1 MVSVSIIMP
10 VYNVEKYVARSI
22 QSALAQ
28 TYKDFELILVID
40 GSKDNSLAIC
50 QSFNDPRIRI
60 VKQENRGLAGA
71 RNTGIREAKAQ
82 YIALLDS
89 DDLWHEQKLERH
101 IHHLEKNPLVGVSY
115 SGSAFID
122 DTDALV
128 GVSMRPKLKD
138 IAAAHIFCRNPVGN
152 GSAPVFRKQA
162 FVDIGYPTNQNGEI
176 ETAYFNETFR
186 FGEDIECWMRIAC
199 KSNWVFEGIADDL
212 TLYRIVSGGLSA
224 NTEKM
229 YEFWQKMHDIVKSY
243 APELVAECGE
253 KARAYQLRYY
263 ARRAVREGQ
272 GKTAILHIIRAM
284 RASPMILFEEPK
296 KTALTAAAAL
306 LSWFLPPPIYRQIE
320 GLVLSRR

>member
-1 MVSVSIIMP
+1 MVSASIIMP

-28 TYKDFELILVID
+28 TYKDFELVLIID
-40 GSKDNSLAIC
+40 GSKDSSLAIC
-50 QSFNDPRIRI
+50 ESFNDPRIRI

-71 RNTGIREAKAQ
+71 RNTGIREARGK

-101 IHHLEKNPLVGVSY
+101 IRHLESNPKIGVSY
-115 SGSAFID
+115 SGSVFID
-122 DTDALV
+122 DNDELV
-128 GVSMRPKLKD
+128 GVSMRPKLYD
-138 IAAAHIFCRNPVGN
+138 ITAAHIFCRNPVGN
-152 GSAPVFRKQA
+152 GSAPVFRKQV
-162 FVDIGYPTNQNGEI
+162 FVDIGYPHSRNSEI
-176 ETAYFNETFR
+176 ETAYFNESFR

-199 KSNWVFEGIADDL
+199 NSNWLFEGIEGDL

-229 YEFWQKMHDIVKSY
+229 YEFWQRMYKNVNGY
-243 APELVAECGE
+243 APELISECGE

-272 GKTAILHIIRAM
+272 GKAAVSHILGAL
-284 RASPMILFEEPK
+284 RASPMILFEEPR
-296 KTALTAAAAL
+296 KTIITAAAAL
-306 LSWFLPPPIYRQIE
+306 LSWVLPSMVYRKIE
-320 GLVLSRR
+320 ELVLTRS

>member
-1 MVSVSIIMP
+1 MVCVSIIMP

-40 GSKDNSLAIC
+40 GSKDGSLAIC
-50 QSFNDPRIRI
+50 ESFDDPRIRI
-60 VKQENRGLAGA
+60 VNQENRGLAGA
-71 RNTGIREAKAQ
+71 RNTGIREAKGL

-101 IHHLEKNPLVGVSY
+101 VSHLMNNPLVGVSY

-122 DTDALV
+122 DNDGLLGIA
-128 GVSMRPKLKD
+128 MRPKLKNITAD
-138 IAAAHIFCRNPVGN
+138 HIFCRNPVGN
-152 GSAPVFRKQA
+152 GSVPVFRKEVFA
-162 FVDIGYPTNQNGEI
+162 DIGFPYHHNGKV
-176 ETAYFNETFR
+176 ETAYFNESFR

-199 KSNWVFEGIADDL
+199 NSKWVFEGIEGDL

-229 YEFWQKMHDIVKSY
+229 YEFWQRMHKIVQGY
-243 APELVAECGE
+243 APALVADCGE

-263 ARRAVREGQ
+263 ARRAVKEGQ
-272 GKTAILHIIRAM
+272 GKAAVFHIINAL
-284 RASPMILFEEPK
+284 RASPRILLEEPK
-296 KTALTAAAAL
+296 KTLVTAVAAL
-306 LSWFLPPPIYRQIE
+306 LSWLLPNTLYRRIE
-320 GLVLSRR
+320 GLALARG